1 MTVTPNQLRS
11 WRKRA
16 ETIKR
21 SAERLMD
28 EMMEAEG
35 YYHTPDSQMLLSDW
49 ADNIS
54 SDADSLI
61 DGLRLLKIKLNEI
74 SFQLAYQ
81 EESSYSIRT
90 QQQETDTHGNHHRT
104 LGYPSGHGSRSHHH
118 AGEHSRPTGT

>member
-1 MTVTPNQLRS
+1 MTITPNQLRS

-28 EMMEAEG
+28 EMMEAEEH
-35 YYHTPDSQMLLSDW
+35 YHTPDSQMMLSDW

-61 DGLRLLKIKLNEI
+61 DGLRLLKNKA
-74 SFQLAYQ
+74 Q
-81 EESSYSIRT
+81 R
-90 QQQETDTHGNHHRT
+90 D
-104 LGYPSGHGSRSHHH
+104 
-118 AGEHSRPTGT
+118 